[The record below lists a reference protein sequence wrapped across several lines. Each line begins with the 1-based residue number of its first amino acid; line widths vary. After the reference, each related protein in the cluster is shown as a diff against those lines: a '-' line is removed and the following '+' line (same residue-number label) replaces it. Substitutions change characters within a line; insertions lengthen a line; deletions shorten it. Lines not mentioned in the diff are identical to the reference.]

1 MMENTGFKRRKRA
14 IYIIERFFEVLL
26 ILVWVFPLVW
36 MVITSLKLESEVVT
50 RNFTFWPENPTFF
63 NYEKAF
69 TSTYILRWLV
79 NSLFI
84 SVFTMVLTVAVD
96 APIAYALAKIH
107 FKGSNVLF
115 WIVMAGMMVPFQVL
129 IVPLYLQ
136 FNSYGMIN
144 SLVAAALP
152 RVALPIGI
160 FILKQFFEGIPD
172 ALEEAAF
179 LDGAGRGRIFFE
191 IILPLGKAA
200 LTTVI
205 ILSFINAWND
215 FLWPLIIINDSVKY
229 PITVGI
235 ANFQGT
241 HGTQYSLIMAGAAV
255 ASLPQLIF
263 FLIFRRKIIDG
274 IAMTGIK
281 G

>member
-1 MMENTGFKRRKRA
+1 M
-14 IYIIERFFEVLL
+14 LL
-26 ILVWVFPLVW
+26 TI
-36 MVITSLKLESEVVT
+36 
-50 RNFTFWPENPTFF
+50 
-63 NYEKAF
+63 
-69 TSTYILRWLV
+69 
-79 NSLFI
+79 
-84 SVFTMVLTVAVD
+84 AVD
-96 APIAYALAKIH
+96 CPIAYAFAKIK
-107 FKGSNVLF
+107 FKGRNILF
-115 WIVMAGMMVPFQVL
+115 WLVMASMMVPFQVL

-136 FNSYGMIN
+136 FNKFG
-144 SLVAAALP
+144 LVNTLTAAILP

-160 FILKQFFEGIPD
+160 FILKQFYEEIPI

-179 LDGAGRGRIFFE
+179 IDGATRFRIFST
-191 IILPLGKAA
+191 IIIPLGKAA
-200 LTTVI
+200 MTTVI

-215 FLWPLIIINDSVKY
+215 FLWPLIVINDTIKY

-241 HGTQYSLIMAGAAV
+241 HGTQYSLIMAGAV
-255 ASLPQLIF
+255 IASLPQLIF

>member
-96 APIAYALAKIH
+96 APIAYALAKIR

-263 FLIFRRKIIDG
+263 FLVFRRKIIDG

>member
-1 MMENTGFKRRKRA
+1 MMENKGFKRRKRA

-96 APIAYALAKIH
+96 APIAYALAKIR

-263 FLIFRRKIIDG
+263 FLVFRRKIIDG